1 MLHRLFAP
9 VIDAVLPQDC
19 FLCGLPAFGAG
30 LCAACRDDLPRPRGG
45 RCPVCA
51 LPAVDGQRC
60 GACLRKP
67 PAFDATRAVFEYGF
81 PVDVLVQALKYRH
94 RLAAARIL
102 GSALAG
108 VAVEGRRGLEADCVV
123 PLPLHRRRLAERG
136 FNQAVE
142 IARPL
147 ARALQLPLLLDGVAR
162 VRDTA
167 AQESLDR
174 AARRRNLRR
183 AFACTAPVEGLSL
196 IVVDDVMTTGASLDE
211 FARCLKAAGA
221 RRVENWV
228 IARTPA
234 PG

>member
-1 MLHRLFAP
+1 MPHTVFST
-9 VIDAVLPQDC
+9 VIDVALPQDC
-19 FLCGLPAFGAG
+19 FLCGLPARGGA
-30 LCAACRDDLPRPRGG
+30 LCAPCRDDLPRAQGG

-51 LPAVDGQRC
+51 LPAAGGQRC
-60 GACLRKP
+60 GACLRAP
-67 PAFDATRAVFEYGF
+67 PAFDATRAAFEYGF
-81 PVDVLVQALKYRH
+81 PVDVLVQALKYRG
-94 RLAAARIL
+94 RLAVARVLGEALAGLAAADD
-102 GSALAG
+102 GWQG
-108 VAVEGRRGLEADCVV
+108 ADCVV

-147 ARALQLPLLLDGVAR
+147 ARALRRPLLLDGVSR

-167 AQESLDR
+167 AQEALDR

-183 AFACTAPVEGLSL
+183 AFACTTRVEGLSL
-196 IVVDDVMTTGASLDE
+196 IVVDDVMTTGASLDA

-228 IARTPA
+228 VARTPT